1 MSSASLLVLKTN
13 AQQSRRVTD
22 TNRPV
27 HACTITVHVSVQTV
41 QLCYF
46 QGWITEWTPDLRGM
60 QNNHKETQDIP
71 KEMQNNH
78 EEMITKEPKITTERC
93 NNYTVT
99 TTTKRKKSSLD
110 KFELVHNSLELI
122 HILIQYIVS

>member
-1 MSSASLLVLKTN
+1 
-13 AQQSRRVTD
+13 
-22 TNRPV
+22 
-27 HACTITVHVSVQTV
+27 
-41 QLCYF
+41 
-46 QGWITEWTPDLRGM
+46 M

-99 TTTKRKKSSLD
+99 TTKRKKSSLD